1 MRISNSLKVFLFQK
15 NKFDLDFTKPDDI
28 WSVQEK
34 KDSTE
39 VTNTDSFEPSK
50 PALNPLSKITPKGTD
65 DKDVLALAP
74 KPDII
79 IAGEKKKAGIVV
91 DIETNVLY
99 TYDSDGNPTKAYLV
113 ASGAKE
119 SPTEKGIRIVTHKE
133 KFPYRSAIGT
143 KRKRN
148 PKDYGPFVIILK
160 KIDPK
165 TGELSVTGEFIHGC
179 RSYHDTFETDP
190 QRYVS
195 QGCIRMDNEAIA
207 EVKEVTAGTIVIIK

>member
-1 MRISNSLKVFLFQK
+1 MKITNTLKILAVATTMTWLPTKMNIINAQSL
-15 NKFDLDFTKPDDI
+15 
-28 WSVQEK
+28 K
-34 KDSTE
+34 KDSVQQVDTFE
-39 VTNTDSFEPSK
+39 RLISSKGTNECN
-50 PALNPLSKITPKGTD
+50 LLSK
-65 DKDVLALAP
+65 AP
-74 KPDII
+74 NPNIVI
-79 IAGEKKKAGIVV
+79 NGEAKKAGIVV